1 MKKEKLFFKRHGA
14 AIIWVITAI
23 VIVAS
28 ALLLKGTEY
37 ENSWLYILG
46 VGAILSG
53 IFEAYSRTK
62 DK

>member
-1 MKKEKLFFKRHGA
+1 MTPMFKKHGA

-37 ENSWLYILG
+37 ENAWLYILG

-53 IFEAYSRTK
+53 VFEAYARIK
-62 DK
+62 DTDRR